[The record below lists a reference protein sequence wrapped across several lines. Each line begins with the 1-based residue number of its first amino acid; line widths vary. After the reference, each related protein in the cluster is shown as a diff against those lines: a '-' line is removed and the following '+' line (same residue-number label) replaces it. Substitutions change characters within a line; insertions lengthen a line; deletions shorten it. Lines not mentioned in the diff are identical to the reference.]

1 MTGLVGFWGI
11 ALAIAKRQPTPV
23 FGWGVGL
30 TIAAALIQVASGLVL
45 YAAPQA
51 AARLAE
57 ARGMLENA
65 EGLVGVSA
73 GNDLLVARAAAP
85 DGRTLQGDLTRLIEG
100 LHGRPL
106 PRIWKC

>member
-1 MTGLVGFWGI
+1 
-11 ALAIAKRQPTPV
+11 
-23 FGWGVGL
+23 
-30 TIAAALIQVASGLVL
+30 
-45 YAAPQA
+45 
-51 AARLAE
+51 
-57 ARGMLENA
+57 MLENA